1 MHLVGYASAV
11 TGAQPLIKCGGCHT
25 EVPWGIFRLRPG
37 SRCGA
42 AHLAVLSLSYV
53 VLLVGSEMM
62 RFFAACMIALL
73 CSRPL
78 LVDWSYRACV
88 KIVAPRPSSMPLPQ
102 QAGARLVRL
111 VQGTVGMQAQRSV
124 QRTWLRSQLPH
135 PASGVG
141 CCGRALYLNSRG
153 ILARCVHGCGTGLGA
168 VLKRHASWEANRRT
182 GMLFWIGH
190 RANMGLVRAK
200 LLQDRHRH
208 SQLACLLALLLGC

>member
-1 MHLVGYASAV
+1 MPHGGALGYLSVEAGLALWCCAPGCAFS
-11 TGAQPLIKCGGCHT
+11 LIC
-25 EVPWGIFRLRPG
+25 
-37 SRCGA
+37 S
-42 AHLAVLSLSYV
+42 
-53 VLLVGSEMM
+53 
-62 RFFAACMIALL
+62 AACGVRDDALFCGL
-73 CSRPL
+73 HDSFTMFASS

>member
-1 MHLVGYASAV
+1 
-11 TGAQPLIKCGGCHT
+11 
-25 EVPWGIFRLRPG
+25 
-37 SRCGA
+37 
-42 AHLAVLSLSYV
+42 
-53 VLLVGSEMM
+53 M

-208 SQLACLLALLLGC
+208 FQLACLRCCWVADIVQLCLYRSYAWFACFGCNACKLSCKWCCFFCNTLQH